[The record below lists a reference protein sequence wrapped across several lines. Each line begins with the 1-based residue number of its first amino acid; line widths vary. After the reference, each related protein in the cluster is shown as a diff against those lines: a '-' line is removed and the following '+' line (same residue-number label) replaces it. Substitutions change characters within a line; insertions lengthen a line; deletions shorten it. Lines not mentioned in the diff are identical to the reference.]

1 MQQISIWLT
10 TLIYYYYLTNHT
22 IQVTAVLDEEEGN
35 NELREQLVAS
45 KTITIEGTEVYKA
58 SVIKQMFSTEG
69 LSKDRLKRVRGM
81 TRTDSMYY

>member
-1 MQQISIWLT
+1 MFRNFSKFSLNNNRYTGFYLIMWFNDSLQIGYCRMQQISLWLT

-45 KTITIEGTEVYKA
+45 
-58 SVIKQMFSTEG
+58 
-69 LSKDRLKRVRGM
+69 
-81 TRTDSMYY
+81 